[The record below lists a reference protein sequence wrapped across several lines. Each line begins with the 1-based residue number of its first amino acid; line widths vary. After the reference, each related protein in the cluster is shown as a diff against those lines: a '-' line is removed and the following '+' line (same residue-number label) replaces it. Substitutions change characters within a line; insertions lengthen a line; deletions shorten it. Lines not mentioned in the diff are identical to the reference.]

1 MAVPLRLLAVI
12 SVQRLHT
19 VADLMVGLH
28 PHLRMVEGVRLPMAV
43 AVLCLCRRMAGAGLQ
58 LRRTVGEGRH
68 LTAVAVT
75 PVVDSVVAVTPAV
88 GLVAA
93 VAQADSAAEVATY
106 RQEAGAIT
114 VVVAEVTGTAKLISK
129 NYDQRRMPPFG
140 GILFSV
146 PHRQLVPSLACPESA
161 RWVFAADQAEVGIGQ
176 DLFPLMPRS

>member
-1 MAVPLRLLAVI
+1 
-12 SVQRLHT
+12 
-19 VADLMVGLH
+19 MV
-28 PHLRMVEGVRLPMAV
+28 
-43 AVLCLCRRMAGAGLQ
+43 
-58 LRRTVGEGRH
+58 
-68 LTAVAVT
+68 
-75 PVVDSVVAVTPAV
+75 DWVVAVTPAV

-129 NYDQRRMPPFG
+129 ITT
-140 GILFSV
+140 ILFSV

>member
-19 VADLMVGLH
+19 VADLMVDLH
-28 PHLRMVEGVRLPMAV
+28 PRLRMVEGVRLPTAV
-43 AVLCLCRRMAGAGLQ
+43 AALCLCRRMAVAGLQ
-58 LRRTVGEGRH
+58 LRRTVGVGRH

-75 PVVDSVVAVTPAV
+75 PVVDS
-88 GLVAA
+88 VAA

-106 RQEAGAIT
+106 RQEAGATT
-114 VVVAEVTGTAKLISK
+114 VVVAGVTGTAKLISK